1 MGMLCPVPLLRL
13 LESMAA
19 RQVFNW
25 YQERERREGHEV
37 DLGEFAGI
45 SIDELLE
52 KTFQILKRCSVTA
65 TRLRNVG
72 CWLA

>member
-1 MGMLCPVPLLRL
+1 
-13 LESMAA
+13 MAA
-19 RQVFNW
+19 QQVFNW
-25 YQERERREGHEV
+25 YRERARREGQEV
-37 DLGEFAGI
+37 DEYAGI
-45 SIDELLE
+45 SIDELPV